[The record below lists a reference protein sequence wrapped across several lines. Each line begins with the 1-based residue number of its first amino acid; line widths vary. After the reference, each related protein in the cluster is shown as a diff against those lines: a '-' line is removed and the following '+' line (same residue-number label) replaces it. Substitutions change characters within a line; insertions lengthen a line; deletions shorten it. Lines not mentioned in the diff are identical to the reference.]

1 MNNSSSIYTFLAVNG
16 IEIEDF
22 CLNLQRVNYKIS
34 NMPEISK
41 FYGIIIY
48 MYIDDH
54 NPPHFHVWYDE
65 YQAEVTIKDG
75 IVRGEMPRRAL
86 RLVYEWLDLH
96 RDELMEN
103 WERLSNSEAAK
114 KIDPLK

>member
-1 MNNSSSIYTFLAVNG
+1 MKDI
-16 IEIEDF
+16 
-22 CLNLQRVNYKIS
+22 
-34 NMPEISK
+34 MPEISK

-65 YQAEVTIKDG
+65 YKAEVTIKDG

-96 RDELMEN
+96 RDELMERSTLSLCLQRTGSACRTARPPR
-103 WERLSNSEAAK
+103 RLNHFDK
-114 KIDPLK
+114 